1 MKKLLLICIIVSC
14 CLGCTTNTQDTA
26 IISSLNSE
34 IEKLKTENEDLKK
47 TIELLKCSASDRLR
61 VIKQLVAQ
69 DKFEEASK
77 GIKELKEL
85 FPLSEEVKQCDEQE
99 NIITT
104 KKEKI
109 LAEQARVKALGF
121 KALKEVSTVDVFY
134 NKVSVGSFSVA
145 KTFAFDA
152 YDDSYFYKTADRGN
166 KYISARITITSE
178 EKDPKLPVFYAYT
191 VAGDKLQYEGHFI
204 LRFARWRDYG
214 TYLGNYNDNGN
225 DFSKTS
231 AIPFKIGIEVSDKV
245 ASEPL
250 VILCRKQNCM
260 VRNYNSL
267 SNPPVSYSIGG
278 GCTYDTTLTI
288 DDLKKGYAVVKVLNK
303 NKL

>member
-1 MKKLLLICIIVSC
+1 MKKLLLIFAVVTC

-26 IISSLNSE
+26 LISSLNSE
-34 IEKLKTENEDLKK
+34 VEKLKTENEDLKK
-47 TIELLKCSASDRLR
+47 TIELLKCPASDRLR
-61 VIKQLVAQ
+61 AIKELIIEN
-69 DKFEEASK
+69 KFEEASQ

-85 FPLSEEVKQCDEQE
+85 FPLSEEAKQCGEQE
-99 NIITT
+99 NIITA

-109 LAEQARVKALGF
+109 LAEQARIKALGF
-121 KALKEVSTVDVFY
+121 KALKEVSTVNIFY

-191 VAGDKLQYEGHFI
+191 IDGDKLQYEGHFI
-204 LRFARWRDYG
+204 LRFARWRDYA

-231 AIPFKIGIEVSDKV
+231 TIPFKIGIEVSDKV
-245 ASEPL
+245 ASKPL

-260 VRNYNSL
+260 IRNYDRFD
-267 SNPPVSYSIGG
+267 NPPVSYSIGG